1 MGRSRYMCDHC
12 CKSFPYNR
20 MARKKHF
27 GGLNHSLAAKAYY
40 AQFSS
45 PQDAYTRESAKP
57 TCRNFRN
64 KAFCLFGESCRNS
77 HLSPQ
82 QLEQMRLE
90 ADHARVLEEF
100 GPPPP
105 AVTPDSEAVAAFL
118 AELEREGD
126 AHPLPGRRGVNC
138 GVN

>member
-1 MGRSRYMCDHC
+1 
-12 CKSFPYNR
+12 

-45 PQDAYTRESAKP
+45 SQDAYTRESAKP

-105 AVTPDSEAVAAFL
+105 AGVASDAEAVAAFL
-118 AELEREGD
+118 QELQREED
-126 AHPLPGRRGVNC
+126 AQPMPGR
-138 GVN
+138 